1 VKFPSIVLDDEKS
14 IGHQFIRIRSNSNK
28 LVKPRFKV
36 HEKATDMLKDDP
48 WTEIR
53 FGRDQ
58 RREGYLPREDV

>member
-1 VKFPSIVLDDEKS
+1 MKYPSIVIDDERS
-14 IGHQFIRIRSNSNK
+14 IGHWFIRSNSDK

-36 HEKATDMLKDDP
+36 HQKATDMLKDDP

-58 RREGYLPREDV
+58 RREGYLTREDVE